1 MAIATI
7 STKKKKQEDILF
19 EEFNWIENNLCK
31 EINDATN
38 IFFEKNINFRLVGLS
53 NGENLLFYGDEYFVN
68 NIQITP
74 TTNFKIKLSGNV
86 VGFLLDVSLGVE
98 SNRFDLQSLTDI
110 EANLIKSFTT
120 FLYKRLEEKF
130 TKTEPDTKAIRN
142 SKEYSI
148 TIFVQD
154 KGLHKG
160 KIIINIPDYILGEIP
175 KIEKKENYSIGDFKS
190 TFALVK
196 VGVGTSKITLKDI
209 RHLEE
214 GDVIVLENSNI
225 NTMEVNWEGQ
235 PIKFRINPNPEL
247 ILGINNDGG
256 NEMAEEINTPPH
268 SMWDSILVDIVA
280 EFDNVKLTLGELKQI
295 SEGLVIDV
303 GSVYDN
309 KIKLRVEN
317 QVVASGE
324 LVIINDR
331 YGVRIDEVAKSISE
345 VTHKPDTEAKKVA
358 TKPNAQEKPAM
369 KNKKEATTSV
379 KEEDSENFDYSDFE
393 IEDESI

>member
-7 STKKKKQEDILF
+7 STKKKKQENILF

-53 NGENLLFYGDEYFVN
+53 NGENILFYGDEYFVN

-74 TTNFKIKLSGNV
+74 TTNFKIKLSANV
-86 VGFLLDVSLGVE
+86 VGFLLDVSFGVE
-98 SNRFDLQSLTDI
+98 SKRFDLQSLTDI

-154 KGLHKG
+154 KGNHKG

-196 VGVGTSKITLKDI
+196 VGVGTSKIT
-209 RHLEE
+209 
-214 GDVIVLENSNI
+214 
-225 NTMEVNWEGQ
+225 
-235 PIKFRINPNPEL
+235 
-247 ILGINNDGG
+247 
-256 NEMAEEINTPPH
+256 
-268 SMWDSILVDIVA
+268 
-280 EFDNVKLTLGELKQI
+280 
-295 SEGLVIDV
+295 
-303 GSVYDN
+303 
-309 KIKLRVEN
+309 
-317 QVVASGE
+317 
-324 LVIINDR
+324 
-331 YGVRIDEVAKSISE
+331 
-345 VTHKPDTEAKKVA
+345 
-358 TKPNAQEKPAM
+358 
-369 KNKKEATTSV
+369 
-379 KEEDSENFDYSDFE
+379 
-393 IEDESI
+393 